1 MQYAHIIAQSFG
13 SSAGAT
19 RTEAKLEALSWLATQ
34 LEWEHTLDE
43 LRGGDAQE
51 PKAA

>member
-1 MQYAHIIAQSFG
+1 MQYANIIAQSFG
-13 SSAGAT
+13 SSAGTT

-43 LRGGDAQE
+43 LRGGDDHAR
-51 PKAA
+51 KAA